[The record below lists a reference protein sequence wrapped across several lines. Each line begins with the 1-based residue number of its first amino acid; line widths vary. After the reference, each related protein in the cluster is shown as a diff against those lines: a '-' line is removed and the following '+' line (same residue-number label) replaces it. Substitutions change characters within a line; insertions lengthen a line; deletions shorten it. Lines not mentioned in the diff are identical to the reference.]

1 MSQNIYTAS
10 VASFTAAL
18 GSLAAILAQAAT
30 REDAA
35 SLPAER
41 LAPDMFPL
49 STQVQLTC
57 FHAIAGTS
65 RLAGREVVGRPAIEE
80 ADLAG
85 LQALIATTLGKLA
98 ALTAADFAG
107 AEERRIVMPLQPPMV
122 FEADGVTFLH
132 RWLLPNFYF
141 HHVTA
146 YDILRHAGV
155 PLGKKDYLS
164 HLGVFMH
171 EAA

>member
-10 VASFTAAL
+10 VESFTAAL

-35 SLPAER
+35 SLPAVR

-57 FHAIAGTS
+57 FHANNGTL
-65 RLAGREVVGRPAIEE
+65 RLMGREVVGRPAIQE

-85 LQALIATTLGKLA
+85 LQAIIATTVEKLG

-132 RWLLPNFYF
+132 RFLLPNFYF
-141 HHVTA
+141 HLVTA
-146 YDILRHAGV
+146 YDILRHAGL
-155 PLGKKDYLS
+155 PLGKKDFLS
-164 HLGVFMH
+164 HLGSFMH